1 MKYLFSV
8 EVTNPADDCLES
20 VRLEWDG
27 LTLAEA
33 KLMNKVTLT
42 RYGVK
47 DYVAKVECFGWKEM
61 K

>member
-1 MKYLFSV
+1 MKYVFWL
-8 EVTNPADDCLES
+8 EVTETLNGET

-33 KLMNKVTLT
+33 EKMHKLTLT
-42 RYGVK
+42 KYAPRNG
-47 DYVAKVECFGWKEM
+47 YVAEVERFGWKEM

>member
-1 MKYLFSV
+1 MKYLFWL
-8 EVTNPADDCLES
+8 EVTETLNGET

-33 KLMNKVTLT
+33 KLMNKLTLT

-47 DYVAKVECFGWKEM
+47 DYVAEVERFGWEEM

>member
-1 MKYLFSV
+1 MKYMFHV
-8 EVTNPADDCLES
+8 EVTETPDSEP

-33 KLMNKVTLT
+33 KLLNKLTHT
-42 RYGVK
+42 RYRVNDGV
-47 DYVAKVECFGWKEM
+47 AEVESFGWEEM

>member
-1 MKYLFSV
+1 MKYLFWL
-8 EVTNPADDCLES
+8 EVTETLNGET

-47 DYVAKVECFGWKEM
+47 DYVAEVERFGWEEM

>member
-1 MKYLFSV
+1 MKYLFWL
-8 EVTNPADDCLES
+8 EVAETLNGET

-33 KLMNKVTLT
+33 KLMNKLTRT

-47 DYVAKVECFGWKEM
+47 DYVAEVECFGWEEM